1 MTRLV
6 SGVISTARDRHAAF
20 DPKRFPNGM
29 LYRFLADY
37 CQEAQGKIMSIDP
50 TYNIEITLGFT
61 LPLTDFDAGLAL
73 GPGRIVTEVTAL
85 DARTV
90 PGPRVSPVALISRD
104 QRFARNGP
112 PVAAWQ
118 ESEVLYLRGPE
129 IQWRDIVQVQVQVV
143 ESFSDADVTALQ
155 TRNAVLP
162 LPNAAALM
170 VIEALAHFM
179 ARRGHI
185 DPKLPPIVLGDFV
198 QAKVGAEESFYRSV
212 ADRQV
217 GRAFFTADDWS

>member
-6 SGVISTARDRHAAF
+6 SRVISAARDRHAAF

-37 CQEAQGKIMSIDP
+37 CQEAQGRIMSIDP
-50 TYNIEITLGFT
+50 TYNIEITLGYAM
-61 LPLTDFDAGLAL
+61 PLVDFDAGMAL
-73 GPGRIVTEVTAL
+73 GPGRIVTEVTL
-85 DARTV
+85 IDKVTPV
-90 PGPRVSPVALISRD
+90 PNIMPVKLISRE

-118 ESEVLYLRGPE
+118 EADVLYLRGPE
-129 IQWRDIVQVQVQVV
+129 RAYDKIGQVQVQVV
-143 ESFSDADVTALQ
+143 EAMSDADVDALQ
-155 TRNAVLP
+155 RPGAVVP
-162 LPNAAALM
+162 LPDASSLM
-170 VIEALAHFM
+170 VTEALANFM

-185 DPKLPPIVLGDFV
+185 DPKLPPIDPASFASALGN
-198 QAKVGAEESFYRSV
+198 AEEKFYRSV